1 MDAILLCMKKSGIR
15 FFNNIKFQNTDVIRF
30 HAKNNFLGLLHTR
43 ARKFDNIL
51 LMAHGSSKAILTTTH
66 DLNHPYVAYISA
78 DEVSAF
84 KNDFVFAVSC
94 STANE
99 FGKRCVDEGA
109 IAYLGY
115 QVELGCLFCSYSD
128 KNSNLPKRITTAVDT
143 IIKRIFVE
151 ELSHAYEE
159 FLKNPITVRVLRERF
174 SYLLEKRIAQ
184 LTGMSA
190 TQLYEEYG
198 IKVAERDFKNFVVE
212 IVLRVLSYLDDI
224 LPRLVCIGDENY
236 ISASY
241 MTYRKRDG
249 IDCKLL
255 SEELESNKAF
265 QALTHDSYKQH
276 LREMAANL

>member
-15 FFNNIKFQNTDVIRF
+15 FFKNIKFQNTDVTRF

-43 ARKFDNIL
+43 VREFDNIL

-66 DLNHPYVAYISA
+66 DLNHPYVVYISA

-99 FGKRCVDEGA
+99 FGKCCVDEGA

-115 QVELGCLFCSYSD
+115 QVELGCLFYSYTG
-128 KNSNLPKRITTAVDT
+128 KNSNVPKRITTAVDT
-143 IIKRIFVE
+143 IIKRIFLE
-151 ELSHAYEE
+151 ELSRAYEE
-159 FLKNPITVRVLRERF
+159 FLKNPYSVCVLRERF

-184 LTGMSA
+184 LTSMSA
-190 TQLYEEYG
+190 AQLYEEYS
-198 IKVAERDFKNFVVE
+198 IKITERDYKNFVVE

-241 MTYRKRDG
+241 ITYRKRDG
-249 IDCKLL
+249 VNLKAL

-265 QALTHDSYKQH
+265 QALNHDGYKQH
-276 LREMAANL
+276 LREIVTKS

>member
-30 HAKNNFLGLLHTR
+30 HAKNNFLGLLRTR
-43 ARKFDNIL
+43 TKEFDNIL

-66 DLNHPYVAYISA
+66 DLNHPYVVYISA
-78 DEVSAF
+78 DEVSVF

-115 QVELGCLFCSYSD
+115 QVELGCLFYSYSD
-128 KNSNLPKRITTAVDT
+128 KYSNVPKRITTAIDT

-151 ELSHAYEE
+151 ELSRAYEE
-159 FLKNPITVRVLRERF
+159 FLKNPYSVRVLRERF

-184 LTGMSA
+184 LISMSA
-190 TQLYEEYG
+190 KQLYDEYG
-198 IKVAERDFKNFVVE
+198 IKITERDYKKFVVE

-224 LPRLVCIGDENY
+224 LPRLVCVGDENY

-241 MTYRKRDG
+241 IAYRKRNGVDHES
-249 IDCKLL
+249 L
-255 SEELESNKAF
+255 SEELESSEAFKAL
-265 QALTHDSYKQH
+265 AHNEYKQH
-276 LREMAANL
+276 LRDMVAKS